1 MVVVVVG
8 SVSFFVIISLSCAL
22 SLSLSLTMTMT
33 TSSTSGYLAS
43 YMRQSAAMVEREKGK
58 KTGREGS
65 IGAERGVGG
74 NMTW

>member
-1 MVVVVVG
+1 MVVG
-8 SVSFFVIISLSCAL
+8 SVSFFVIISLSCALSL

-65 IGAERGVGG
+65 IGSERGV
-74 NMTW
+74 